1 MKIQPICKDILHR
14 LKPDEITLRGLL
26 GDRFEASRINRL
38 HPYEEDF
45 LLFPYHQHLPI
56 GYDNPL
62 RPRPEIHG
70 DWQGEFIGHWIDAA
84 VLTAWNTHDDIL
96 NLKIDRIV
104 SDWISTQEP
113 SGYLGVYDE
122 IDRWRSWDVLV
133 LARGIMGLLSY
144 FTYTHNE
151 IAINAAIKI
160 ADYILSE
167 FGPGRRFLHSVGPDY
182 EVDPEPNTPRY
193 NDQGMAS
200 SSILEPI
207 VWLYLLIGD
216 QRYLEFGKWL
226 VDIDWESPG
235 GAHILSSLFLGQGV
249 AGIANGKANEML
261 MCLNGL
267 VDLYRATSEQR
278 YLDAVLIA
286 WNDIVAHHL
295 YITGSASTR
304 EFFTKDY
311 VLQNEG
317 IYRLCENC
325 VAMEWMYLNFK
336 LGRLLGESRFY
347 DLAERTLYNHFLG
360 AQSPDGRG
368 WAYYTGL
375 RDSKR
380 YRWHI
385 DPECCPSR
393 GIRGLAITTQEVF
406 HTSDDGLYINLYESA
421 VAQISLPRKG
431 FLVVDQKSDFPFD
444 GDIGIEL
451 KPESPMEFCLY
462 LRVPGWCR
470 DWQVSINGKQ
480 YSENVNPMGY
490 ICIKR
495 IWNPND
501 VIRIIL
507 QQPVR
512 SIGDNLGNFG
522 RFAIM
527 RGPLVYA
534 MDTGYLPEQLLMD
547 DIFVPLNMQG
557 QLVGAKIKKNCGI
570 NSTHIV
576 IPAIIKK
583 SKLGQGAWME
593 RERYFDILEP
603 NTRIELQE
611 IELVPFFEAGNIDPG
626 NYRHGLYVDF
636 EPVTKFT
643 YQVWL
648 PIN

>member
-1 MKIQPICKDILHR
+1 MEIQPIRKDVLQR
-14 LKPDEITLRGLL
+14 LAPDAITLRGLL

-45 LLFPYHQHLPI
+45 LLYPFHQHLPI
-56 GYDNPL
+56 GYDNPR

-70 DWQGEFIGHWIDAA
+70 DWQGEFIGHWVDAA
-84 VLTAWNTHDDIL
+84 VLTAWNKHDKK
-96 NLKIDRIV
+96 LKEKIESIV

-144 FTYTHNE
+144 FTYTHKE
-151 IAINAAIKI
+151 KARNAAIKI
-160 ADYILSE
+160 ADYVLSE
-167 FGPGRRFLHSVGPDY
+167 FGPGRRFLHEVGPDY
-182 EVDPEPNTPRY
+182 EVDPEPGTPRY
-193 NDQGMAS
+193 NDKGMAS

-207 VWLYLLIGD
+207 VWLFWETGE

-226 VDIDWESPG
+226 VDIDWESAG
-235 GAHILSSLFLGQGV
+235 GASILSSLSSGRGV
-249 AGIANGKANEML
+249 AGTANGKANEML

-267 VDLYRATSEQR
+267 VDLYRATGEQR
-278 YLDAVLIA
+278 YIDPVLTA

-311 VLQNEG
+311 VLQNDG

-336 LGRLLGESRFY
+336 LGRLLGESCFY

-393 GIRGLAITTQEVF
+393 GIRGLAITPQEVI
-406 HTSDDGLYINLYESA
+406 HTTDDGVYINLYESA
-421 VAQISLPRKG
+421 VARTSLPLKG
-431 FLVVDQKSDFPFD
+431 DLIVDQKSDYPFD
-444 GDIGIEL
+444 GDVEIKL
-451 KPESPMEFCLY
+451 KPEFPMEFSLY
-462 LRVPGWCR
+462 LRIPGWCR
-470 DWQVSINGKQ
+470 TWQVFINGKPFIQ
-480 YSENVNPMGY
+480 DVNSKGY
-490 ICIKR
+490 VCIER
-495 IWNPND
+495 IWDPKD
-501 VIRIIL
+501 VIHLVL
-507 QQPVR
+507 QLPVR
-512 SIGDNLGNFG
+512 SIGDSLGNFG
-522 RFAIM
+522 RVAIM

-534 MDTGYLPEQLLMD
+534 MDTGYLPQQVLMD
-547 DIFVPLNMQG
+547 DIYIPVKRDG
-557 QLVGAKIKKNCGI
+557 QLMGAKIIKKSGI
-570 NSTHIV
+570 NSTHVV
-576 IPAIIKK
+576 IPAVIKK
-583 SKLGQGAWME
+583 SKLGQGAWIEKE
-593 RERYFDILEP
+593 REGE
-603 NTRIELQE
+603 
-611 IELVPFFEAGNIDPG
+611 
-626 NYRHGLYVDF
+626 
-636 EPVTKFT
+636 
-643 YQVWL
+643 
-648 PIN
+648 